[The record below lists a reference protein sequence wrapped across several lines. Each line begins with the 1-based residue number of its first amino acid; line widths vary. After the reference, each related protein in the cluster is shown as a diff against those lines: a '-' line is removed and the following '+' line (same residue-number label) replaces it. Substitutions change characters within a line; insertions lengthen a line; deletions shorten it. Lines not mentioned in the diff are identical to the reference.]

1 MINEPSEI
9 DLRISTRTEFQLL
22 GINGVIAELKKIDNH
37 DLNTQIEVYEDL
49 MQEDNDEMREFI
61 AKSSNIK
68 DMSDVT
74 YPNSLFFFF
83 VIPILIL

>member
-22 GINGVIAELKKIDNH
+22 GINGVIADLKKVDNH

-49 MQEDNDEMREFI
+49 MQEDNDEMREI
-61 AKSSNIK
+61 VAKSSNIK
-68 DMSDVT
+68 DMSDVS
-74 YPNSLFFFF
+74 YLCHY
-83 VIPILIL
+83 IAYICLHL